1 MQFPWGDVGEG
12 TKPPAPLRGMSK
24 TVEVSNFVSSYPTSS
39 TVCPERWGEVTNPQD
54 RSGGCRIMM
63 RLELQ
68 WGCFSQGLYYTPRGP
83 RPRRTNKLCASSFLL
98 YYYYSP
104 PLSTLIFLLSFILFM
119 L

>member
-12 TKPPAPLRGMSK
+12 TKPSAPLRGMSK

-54 RSGGCRIMM
+54 RSGGCRLMM

-68 WGCFSQGLYYTPRGP
+68 WGCFSQGIYTARGP
-83 RPRRTNKLCASSFLL
+83 RPRRTNKLRASSSSLC
-98 YYYYSP
+98 YYCSP
-104 PLSTLIFLLSFILFM
+104 PLSTLIFILSFILFM